1 MDSNTYTLLK
11 RNPVNKLF
19 FDLKEILKRWLN
31 HQYISAHTH
40 TFLNSCNAILPRAY
54 GLPKIHKPG
63 FPLRIIVSSTGSP
76 LHNLASFLHKILC
89 ISLPVPSSHV
99 NNSFD
104 LIKKLSDVHIPDDF
118 SLVSLDVISL
128 FTNVPVDLI
137 IDIIKEK
144 WSCISKH
151 TSLPENEFIYATNF
165 VLNSTYFLFN
175 NKYYKQTYGAL
186 MGSPLSP
193 MVADLIMQTLELQ
206 IINNLSF
213 VPTFYF
219 RYVDDIALA
228 APTSYLNNLL
238 FNFNSFHPRL
248 KFTLEIGGDV
258 LNFLDLTLIKKE
270 GRLIF
275 NWYRK
280 PTFSGRFLNFHS
292 HHPFLHKKGTI
303 ISLIDR
309 VILLSHPQ
317 FHKDNFDLIINVL
330 IDNGYPL
337 NLILSTIK
345 RRLYYRFQTHDFH
358 KKTESENSQVINPLP
373 FFTVP
378 YVSYTAKKFIH
389 FFKNISFCKLSFSCL
404 NKLNKFIKV
413 HKDHLSTFSRS
424 NVVYKIDCSNC
435 DASYVGQTKRLL
447 KDRIGEHRNH
457 IKRNSNQISVITNHR
472 INCEHE
478 FDWNG
483 VRVLDEE
490 TNYKKRLISEMI
502 HIKNQK
508 CGLNSQ
514 SDTELL
520 DPLYHDL
527 VQQFH

>member
-1 MDSNTYTLLK
+1 MS
-11 RNPVNKLF
+11 
-19 FDLKEILKRWLN
+19 
-31 HQYISAHTH
+31 
-40 TFLNSCNAILPRAY
+40 
-54 GLPKIHKPG
+54 
-63 FPLRIIVSSTGSP
+63 
-76 LHNLASFLHKILC
+76 
-89 ISLPVPSSHV
+89 
-99 NNSFD
+99 
-104 LIKKLSDVHIPDDF
+104 
-118 SLVSLDVISL
+118 
-128 FTNVPVDLI
+128 
-137 IDIIKEK
+137 
-144 WSCISKH
+144 
-151 TSLPENEFIYATNF
+151 
-165 VLNSTYFLFN
+165 
-175 NKYYKQTYGAL
+175 
-186 MGSPLSP
+186 
-193 MVADLIMQTLELQ
+193 
-206 IINNLSF
+206 
-213 VPTFYF
+213 
-219 RYVDDIALA
+219 
-228 APTSYLNNLL
+228 
-238 FNFNSFHPRL
+238 FNSFHPRL

-309 VILLSHPQ
+309 VILLSHPE

-330 IDNGYPL
+330 LDNGYPL

-345 RRLYYRFQTHDFH
+345 RRLYCRFQTHDFH
-358 KKTESENSQVINPLP
+358 KKTESENSQVINSLP

-378 YVSYTAKKFIH
+378 YVSCTAKKFIQ

-447 KDRIGEHRNH
+447 KYRIGEHRNH
-457 IKRNSNQISVITNHR
+457 IKRNSNQVSVITNHR
-472 INCEHE
+472 ITFEHD
-478 FDWNG
+478 FDWNN
-483 VRVLDEE
+483 VRVLNEE
-490 TNYKKRLISEMI
+490 TNYRKRLISEMI

-514 SDTELL
+514 NDTELL
-520 DPLYHDL
+520 DPLYNDL
-527 VQQFH
+527 VQLFH